1 MVPRVSTACT
11 LLGGGRTMS
20 VLIEG
25 LGDDRALRTLISGK
39 VTTTLARLQVP
50 VTTVRVQFSDENGT
64 KGGVDM
70 RCSVTIHVP
79 HRPELHADTVAV
91 DPRLAFEQAFAALE
105 RQIERDRERGRA
117 DRRHPKKYYLAK
129 RLLES
134 EARPEATPESATP
147 RRRRRRSA

>member
-1 MVPRVSTACT
+1 
-11 LLGGGRTMS
+11 MS

-39 VTTTLARLQVP
+39 VTNTLARLQVP

-64 KGGVDM
+64 KGGVDI
-70 RCSVTIHVP
+70 RCSLTIAVP
-79 HRPELHADTVAV
+79 HRPELHADTVAAE
-91 DPRLAFEQAFAALE
+91 PRLAFEQAFAALE

-117 DRRHPKKYYLAK
+117 ERRHPKKYYLAK

-134 EARPEATPESATP
+134 EASSDATSASTP
-147 RRRRRRSA
+147 SRRRRRRSA